1 MVAPPGS
8 QRNEEISSKN
18 EKQGL
23 IESEVIEL
31 IKLRNVAREARNW
44 QEADRIREVLS
55 NLGVELQDGERG
67 TTWKLK
73 DD

>member
-1 MVAPPGS
+1 MEKMD
-8 QRNEEISSKN
+8 EEISSKN
-18 EKQGL
+18 EKLGL

-67 TTWKLK
+67 TTWNLK